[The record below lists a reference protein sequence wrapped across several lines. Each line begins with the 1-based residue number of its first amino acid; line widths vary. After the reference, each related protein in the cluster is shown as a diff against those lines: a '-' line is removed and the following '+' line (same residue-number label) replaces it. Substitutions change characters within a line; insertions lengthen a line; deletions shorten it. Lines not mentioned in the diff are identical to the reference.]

1 MYFPTKHK
9 LHFQIYLEEYLEDFE
24 SLRNCI
30 WYFQSMMEGSFKII
44 RIYMNNILISIWLQA
59 WVDGMK
65 HRSSCCPYR
74 TFLDRNI
81 QLFEILLRYVDNVIF
96 SPEAKII
103 FFLSFKIHFCIRYSW
118 IWMQI
123 DDVSQS
129 HSVRNRMTCLH
140 RPWVYGILWVG
151 IGIFLLLNF
160 RYFILDI

>member
-1 MYFPTKHK
+1 
-9 LHFQIYLEEYLEDFE
+9 
-24 SLRNCI
+24 
-30 WYFQSMMEGSFKII
+30 
-44 RIYMNNILISIWLQA
+44 MNNILRSIWLQA

-65 HRSSCCPYR
+65 HRSSCCHDR

-103 FFLSFKIHFCIRYSW
+103 FFSSFKIHFCIRYSW

-129 HSVRNRMTCLH
+129 QAVRNRMTCLH
-140 RPWVYGILWVG
+140 RPWAAFFNCNSACKHWTWTSKSNVYEILAVVKL
-151 IGIFLLLNF
+151 IFKARFLK
-160 RYFILDI
+160 

>member
-1 MYFPTKHK
+1 
-9 LHFQIYLEEYLEDFE
+9 
-24 SLRNCI
+24 
-30 WYFQSMMEGSFKII
+30 
-44 RIYMNNILISIWLQA
+44 MNNILISIWLQA

-65 HRSSCCPYR
+65 HRSSCCPDR

-103 FFLSFKIHFCIRYSW
+103 FFSSFKIHFCIRYSW

-129 HSVRNRMTCLH
+129 QAVRNRMTCLH
-140 RPWVYGILWVG
+140 RPWLDPSPRATVRPCSALRPRA
-151 IGIFLLLNF
+151 LLTSF
-160 RYFILDI
+160 RSSRRGAPTRRVKKSSLFSVPLLSHVSCYNSK